1 LLRAELNNRLKI
13 GLGITMDKVPVTTS
27 GYANMEEE
35 VRQLKTVE
43 RHAVIAAIAE
53 AREHG
58 DLSENAEY
66 HAAREKQSFIEGR
79 VLELEDKISRAEVI
93 DVTKLTGDDV
103 KFGSTVTVVDED
115 TDEEATYQIVG
126 EVEAD
131 IKSNKLSITAPL
143 ARALVSKR
151 AGTSVEVATPKGVK
165 YYEIL
170 NIQYI

>member
-1 LLRAELNNRLKI
+1 
-13 GLGITMDKVPVTTS
+13 MDKVPVTAS
-27 GYANMEEE
+27 GFAQMEEE
-35 VRQLKTVE
+35 VRHLKTVE
-43 RHAVIAAIAE
+43 RPAVIKAIAE

-66 HAAREKQSFIEGR
+66 HSAREKQSFIEGR

-93 DVTKLTGDDV
+93 DVTKLSGDDV

-126 EVEAD
+126 EIEAD
-131 IKSNKLSITAPL
+131 IKANKLSITAPL
-143 ARALVSKR
+143 ARALVSKKV
-151 AGTSVEVATPKGVK
+151 GTSVEVSTPKGVK

-170 NIQYI
+170 NIDYI

>member
-1 LLRAELNNRLKI
+1 
-13 GLGITMDKVPVTTS
+13 MDKVPVTAL
-27 GYANMEEE
+27 GFAQMEEE
-35 VRQLKTVE
+35 VWQLKTVE
-43 RHAVIAAIAE
+43 RPSIIKAIAE

-66 HAAREKQSFIEGR
+66 HSAREKQSFIEGR

-131 IKSNKLSITAPL
+131 IKANKLSITAPL
-143 ARALVSKR
+143 ARAMVSKKVG
-151 AGTSVEVATPKGVK
+151 ASVEVSTPKGVK